1 MRGGGRGLEVREKV
15 LYAKLALALIYLKTS
30 VHSLEHRLGRPILV
44 SSLSTTAIT
53 TLVTLRDI
61 LTNATTQI
69 AVYQISPNLPGAS
82 TTSKER
88 IGLSDIP
95 PDMPKLYST
104 LRTRS
109 YGAGSPSLRH

>member
-1 MRGGGRGLEVREKV
+1 MI
-15 LYAKLALALIYLKTS
+15 LYAKLTLALIYPKIST
-30 VHSLEHRLGRPILV
+30 HSSEHRLGRPILV
-44 SSLSTTAIT
+44 SLLSTTAIT

-88 IGLSDIP
+88 ISLSDTP
-95 PDMPKLYST
+95 PDMPKLYCM
-104 LRTRS
+104 LHARS
-109 YGAGSPSLRH
+109 YGAGPPPLRH